1 MKSIN
6 CEQNVQKRQFLRCY
20 IEFAGVHT
28 AGKSTL
34 LNLIVDTGALLPLLA
49 TYPQKIKRPKFSF
62 ATYILISII
71 TKYRDLIFVVNFLLK
86 YAKLNWENYRVV
98 GRFLLKMVILHDFY
112 KRFEFD
118 VWLKD
123 DMLHLLPRIQFR
135 DKVDIYEGFLQY
147 FLHFKGIY
155 AGIIYINLD
164 EELMQARFEARF
176 SKRPKHR
183 KISRKPLYSRVFRQ
197 NEILKKVL
205 KNQQEVPV
213 LFLDGSHSLASNSK
227 RAVRFI
233 KLTLEKHN

>member
-1 MKSIN
+1 
-6 CEQNVQKRQFLRCY
+6 
-20 IEFAGVHT
+20 
-28 AGKSTL
+28 
-34 LNLIVDTGALLPLLA
+34 
-49 TYPQKIKRPKFSF
+49 
-62 ATYILISII
+62 
-71 TKYRDLIFVVNFLLK
+71 
-86 YAKLNWENYRVV
+86 
-98 GRFLLKMVILHDFY
+98 MVILHDFY

-155 AGIIYINLD
+155 AGIIYITLD

-197 NEILKKVL
+197 NEILKGFK
-205 KNQQEVPV
+205 KSA
-213 LFLDGSHSLASNSK
+213 GSSSAIF
-227 RAVRFI
+227 RW
-233 KLTLEKHN
+233 